1 MLHRGMVGEYGNVLR
16 TSQLYLQ
23 HEGLH
28 GGLSTEGER
37 SSMVED
43 APAAAE
49 HGHGRRVMGT
59 VRGTV
64 PREVPF

>member
-1 MLHRGMVGEYGNVLR
+1 MVGEDGDVLR
-16 TSQLYLQ
+16 TSQLNLLL
-23 HEGLH
+23 EGLR

-43 APAAAE
+43 APAATE
-49 HGHGRRVMGT
+49 HGCGRRVLGA

-64 PREVPF
+64 PREVPFKGIH